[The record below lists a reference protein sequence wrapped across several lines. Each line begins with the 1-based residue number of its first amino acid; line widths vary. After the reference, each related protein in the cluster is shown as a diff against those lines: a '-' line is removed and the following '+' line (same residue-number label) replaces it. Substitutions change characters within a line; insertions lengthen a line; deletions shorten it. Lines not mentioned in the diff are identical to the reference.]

1 MCIKDQVDCHSL
13 KQNVALLYTSC
24 ADKHAVHLSKG
35 TNACLPDM
43 PSYNKHAVHLSKGT
57 GAKHRCYTSTASST
71 RSMYIQPIWPYS
83 IFKPNLIE
91 GLSNQLVRP
100 LRKPYLSTNIM
111 LLQCIGCN
119 KVSKLCMQQRAREM
133 ILKMRTA
140 RRRELN
146 FVDPRWCSR
155 PRK

>member
-1 MCIKDQVDCHSL
+1 M
-13 KQNVALLYTSC
+13 
-24 ADKHAVHLSKG
+24 HLSKG

-133 ILKMRTA
+133 ILKNIQANATTNRTLQARTA
-140 RRRELN
+140 NTKSHCGGGYKRLLYNATHVRQ
-146 FVDPRWCSR
+146 CA
-155 PRK
+155 